1 MLTSGRMLILSAFL
15 WMTWGQPHSS
25 PFTRRALC
33 LGASQCD
40 GKCSTPRFSV
50 RTRSRAIKA
59 RTIFSTTSALMA
71 FPRASNATV
80 LACGKMLKFIQAL
93 EPGIRRGVIYR
104 RSQAMIGTWVL
115 VIAISDGELV
125 GRLTRTPD
133 ARNWMTYRQMSRGPP
148 LQFHSSFL
156 QA

>member
-1 MLTSGRMLILSAFL
+1 M
-15 WMTWGQPHSS
+15 
-25 PFTRRALC
+25 
-33 LGASQCD
+33 ASVL
-40 GKCSTPRFSV
+40 RSV
-50 RTRSRAIKA
+50 RPNAMEAVRAHDRGADVLPAMRA

-80 LACGKMLKFIQAL
+80 LALGKMLELMQAL
-93 EPGIRRGVIYR
+93 EAGAFAGCRIR

-133 ARNWMTYRQMSRGPP
+133 ARNWMTYSQISRG
-148 LQFHSSFL
+148 
-156 QA
+156 